1 MMEKL
6 NLSDKK
12 YGNFKNDQNRIE
24 AIKQT
29 IIDKTG
35 IVPSSIKLSN
45 SKIIVKTKNNYEA
58 IEIRMKLQQYLEGN
72 NIKVV

>member
-1 MMEKL
+1 MEKI

-12 YGNFKNDQNRIE
+12 YDNFKNDQNRIE

-58 IEIRMKLQQYLEGN
+58 IEIRMNLQQYLEDN
-72 NIKVV
+72 NIRVV

>member
-1 MMEKL
+1 MEKI

-12 YGNFKNDQNRIE
+12 YDNFKNDQIRIE

-35 IVPSSIKLSN
+35 IVPASIKLSN

-58 IEIRMKLQQYLEGN
+58 IEIRMNLQQYLEDN
-72 NIKVV
+72 NIRVV

>member
-1 MMEKL
+1 MEKI
-6 NLSDKK
+6 NLSDNK
-12 YGNFKNDQNRIE
+12 YDNFKNDQNRIE

-35 IVPSSIKLSN
+35 IVPASIKLSN

-58 IEIRMKLQQYLEGN
+58 IEIRMNLQQYLEDN
-72 NIKVV
+72 NIRVV

>member
-1 MMEKL
+1 MEKITL
-6 NLSDKK
+6 GDKK

-24 AIKQT
+24 AVRQN

-35 IVPSSIKLSN
+35 ILPASIKLSN

-58 IEIRMKLQQYLEGN
+58 IEIRMKLQQYLEDN

>member
-1 MMEKL
+1 MEKI

-12 YGNFKNDQNRIE
+12 YDNFKNDQNRIE

-35 IVPSSIKLSN
+35 IVPASIKLSN

-58 IEIRMKLQQYLEGN
+58 IEIRMNLQQYLEDN
-72 NIKVV
+72 NIRVV

>member
-58 IEIRMKLQQYLEGN
+58 IEIRMKLQQYLEDN

>member
-35 IVPSSIKLSN
+35 IVPASIKLSN

-58 IEIRMKLQQYLEGN
+58 IEIRMKLQQYLEDN
-72 NIKVV
+72 NIRVV

>member
-1 MMEKL
+1 MEKL

-58 IEIRMKLQQYLEGN
+58 IEIRMKLQQYLEDN

>member
-1 MMEKL
+1 MEKI

-12 YGNFKNDQNRIE
+12 YDNFKNDQNRIE

-35 IVPSSIKLSN
+35 IIPASIKLSN

-58 IEIRMKLQQYLEGN
+58 IEIRMNLQQYLEDN
-72 NIKVV
+72 NIRVV